1 MNTRMP
7 EHDQSDEF
15 EFQGPPEGLADR
27 TIERLGQE
35 GLLASS
41 RRRSIWRRPITQLP
55 ARLATAAALVLALG
69 LLFHPGAH
77 GSHEELM
84 SKRVT
89 ADYVALLQE
98 RILGEKVTRRLGT
111 WGDAILDSF

>member
-1 MNTRMP
+1 MKTKI
-7 EHDQSDEF
+7 HDEL
-15 EFQGPPEGLADR
+15 EFQGPPDGLADR
-27 TIERLGQE
+27 TLQRLRQE
-35 GLLASS
+35 GLLTSI
-41 RRRSIWRRPITQLP
+41 RQRSIWLRPITQLP

-77 GSHEELM
+77 GSHDELL

-89 ADYVALLQE
+89 ADYVASLE
-98 RILGEKVTRRLGT
+98 RRILGEKVTQRLSV

>member
-1 MNTRMP
+1 MKTKIR
-7 EHDQSDEF
+7 ERHDDL
-15 EFQGPPEGLADR
+15 EFQGPPKGLAAR
-27 TIERLGQE
+27 TLQRLRQE
-35 GLLASS
+35 GLLAPV
-41 RRRSIWRRPITQLP
+41 RRRSIWLRPITQLP

-77 GSHEELM
+77 GSQEEFL

-89 ADYVALLQE
+89 ADYVASLQE
-98 RILGEKVTRRLGT
+98 RILGEKVTQRLSI

>member
-7 EHDQSDEF
+7 EHDQNDEL
-15 EFQGPPEGLADR
+15 EFQGPPDGLADR
-27 TIERLGQE
+27 TIERLRQE
-35 GLLASS
+35 GLLAPS

-98 RILGEKVTRRLGT
+98 RILGEKVTQRLGA